1 MKKRLLILIAF
12 LLLVIPTCVFA
23 STNTYPRDEN
33 NLYVWEWI
41 DTNKYKEAI
50 LKTPRVDSSE
60 KIYDFADLLSK
71 DEEKQ
76 LFDKVNVYIEK
87 YNMDLVF
94 VTINENNKA
103 SARDYAEDFYIY
115 NYFGTED
122 KKRSGCIFVLDMENR
137 DYYLATSGSAILHL
151 DDNRIDDILDDI
163 FAYVKAERYY
173 TAMSMVIDKI
183 TTYSETVPSSN
194 SHYEIDENGDLVPL
208 PKVHTIHPFISL
220 GGALLIAGIF
230 VGINVSMHKSV
241 KLATNADNYLD
252 KEKSKIAPAKDAF
265 LSTHTTFTIIP
276 KSTGGGSSGGGSS
289 IHIGG
294 GGHTFGG
301 GGRHF

>member
-1 MKKRLLILIAF
+1 
-12 LLLVIPTCVFA
+12 
-23 STNTYPRDEN
+23 
-33 NLYVWEWI
+33 
-41 DTNKYKEAI
+41 
-50 LKTPRVDSSE
+50 
-60 KIYDFADLLSK
+60 
-71 DEEKQ
+71 
-76 LFDKVNVYIEK
+76 
-87 YNMDLVF
+87 MD
-94 VTINENNKA
+94 
-103 SARDYAEDFYIY
+103 
-115 NYFGTED
+115 
-122 KKRSGCIFVLDMENR
+122 NR

-151 DDNRIDDILDDI
+151 DDDRINDILDDI

-194 SHYEIDENGDLVPL
+194 ANYKIDEDGNLVKL
-208 PKVHTIHPFISL
+208 PKVHKVNPLISL

-265 LSTHTTFTIIP
+265 LSTHTTFTTIP
-276 KSTGGGSSGGGSS
+276 KNTGGSSGMGGSS